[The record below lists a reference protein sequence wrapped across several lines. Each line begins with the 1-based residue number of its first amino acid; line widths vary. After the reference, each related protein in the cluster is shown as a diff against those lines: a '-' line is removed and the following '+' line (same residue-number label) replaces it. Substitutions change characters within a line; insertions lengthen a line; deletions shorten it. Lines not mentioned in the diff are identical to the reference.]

1 MALNPLNST
10 GSPERESVGVG
21 PVRTAGGKNDALD
34 AEARDAYLAECRE
47 VALEEI
53 RRLLPDS
60 GPLYEALY
68 RLVLDYPLRGGK
80 GLRPALAVASCR
92 VLGGTL
98 DQVRRSAAVLEL
110 YHNAFLVHDDIEDE
124 SEERRGQ
131 QTLHQ
136 QHGVPIAINV
146 GDAMLGLSL
155 EPLLENVE
163 FLGLGPALGVL
174 RAVARMTRES
184 VEGQAIELD
193 WIRRGVWQLEDA
205 DYTAMVIK
213 KTGWYS
219 FMTPIHLGCVAAG
232 APEQVRDEMV
242 ELGRLLAVAFQIQD
256 DVLNLEQSATRY
268 GKEFAGDLW
277 EGKRTLIL
285 LHALREAKPAR
296 RRRML
301 DALAK
306 ARPTER
312 EAARLARLEA
322 TVGQSAAVEGAARA
336 RFTEELRESWAA
348 DWKTEEDVQE
358 LMDGIEQ
365 AGSLDYARRV
375 AAEWSNRAAEQFER
389 LCAGSWGGKVASQ
402 ALLSS
407 VHRDFLG
414 SLVDYVHR
422 REL

>member
-1 MALNPLNST
+1 MGDGDAPL
-10 GSPERESVGVG
+10 
-21 PVRTAGGKNDALD
+21 AGALD
-34 AEARDAYLAECRE
+34 PGERDAYLAECRE
-47 VALEEI
+47 MALEEI

-60 GPLYEALY
+60 GPLYDVLY

-92 VLGGTL
+92 ALGGTL

-124 SEERRGQ
+124 SEARRGE

-163 FLGLGPALGVL
+163 FIGLGPALGVL

-193 WIRRGVWQLEDA
+193 WIRRGVWRLGDD
-205 DYTAMVIK
+205 DYTSMVIK

-232 APEQVRDEMV
+232 APADLRDEMV

-277 EGKRTLIL
+277 EGKRSLIL
-285 LHALREAKPAR
+285 LHALRESEPAR
-296 RRRML
+296 RGRML
-301 DALAK
+301 EALGK
-306 ARPTER
+306 ARPTSR
-312 EAARLARLEA
+312 EGVQLARSRS
-322 TVGQSAAVEGAARA
+322 TVDRSSLVPESAREGLK
-336 RFTEELRESWAA
+336 EELRCAWAE
-348 DWKTEEDVQE
+348 DWKTEDDVQA
-358 LMDGIEQ
+358 LYQGIER
-365 AGSLDYARRV
+365 AGSLDYAR
-375 AAEWSNRAAEQFER
+375 S
-389 LCAGSWGGKVASQ
+389 VASQ
-402 ALLSS
+402 WSARADEQYRRLCVEALQPSS
-407 VHRDFLG
+407 HRDFLG

-422 REL
+422 RDL

>member
-1 MALNPLNST
+1 MSLEQSSFAPSSEGARAEPKSGASAGL
-10 GSPERESVGVG
+10 SPEE
-21 PVRTAGGKNDALD
+21 
-34 AEARDAYLAECRE
+34 RDAYLAECRGM
-47 VALEEI
+47 ALDEI

-60 GPLYEALY
+60 GPLYDALY

-80 GLRPALAVASCR
+80 GLRPALAVAACR
-92 VLGGTL
+92 ALGGTL

-124 SEERRGQ
+124 SEARRGE

-193 WIRRGVWQLEDA
+193 WIRRGVWQLDDA
-205 DYTAMVIK
+205 AYTSMVIK

-232 APEQVRDEMV
+232 APASLREDMV

-256 DVLNLEQSATRY
+256 DVLNLEQSAVRY

-285 LHALREAKPAR
+285 LHALREAKPSR

-301 DALAK
+301 GALAK
-306 ARPTER
+306 ARPTDRER
-312 EAARLARLEA
+312 ARLRRLEEVIEGE
-322 TVGQSAAVEGAARA
+322 TVDEADRSALKQEVTAAW
-336 RFTEELRESWAA
+336 SA
-348 DWKTEEDVQE
+348 DWKTEEDVRS
-358 LMDGIEQ
+358 LLDGIEQ
-365 AGSLDYARRV
+365 AGSVDYAREV
-375 AAEWSNRAAEQFER
+375 AAQWSARAADHFGR
-389 LCAGSWGGKVASQ
+389 LCADSLAPS
-402 ALLSS
+402 A
-407 VHRDFLG
+407 HRDFLG

>member
-1 MALNPLNST
+1 M
-10 GSPERESVGVG
+10 
-21 PVRTAGGKNDALD
+21 
-34 AEARDAYLAECRE
+34 
-47 VALEEI
+47 ALEEI

-60 GPLYEALY
+60 GPLFDALY

-92 VLGGTL
+92 ALGGTL

-124 SEERRGQ
+124 SEARRGE

-193 WIRRGVWQLEDA
+193 WIRRGEWQLDDEA
-205 DYTAMVIK
+205 YVSMVIK

-232 APEQVRDEMV
+232 ARPPLRDEMV

-268 GKEFAGDLW
+268 GKEYAGDLW

-285 LHALREAKPAR
+285 LHALREARPAD

-301 DALAK
+301 EALHK
-306 ARPTER
+306 PRPSQR
-312 EAARLARLEA
+312 EAGQLRRLEA
-322 TVGQSAAVEGAARA
+322 VVDGSSSLDGESRQALKK
-336 RFTEELRESWAA
+336 ELNSSWSA
-348 DWKTEEDVQE
+348 DWKTGRDVQILLDE
-358 LMDGIEQ
+358 IERS
-365 AGSLDYARRV
+365 GSLDYARGV
-375 AAEWSNRAAEQFER
+375 AAEWSARASRHFER
-389 LCAGSWGGKVASQ
+389 LCADRLAPSM
-402 ALLSS
+402 
-407 VHRDFLG
+407 HRDLLG

-422 REL
+422 RES

>member
-1 MALNPLNST
+1 M
-10 GSPERESVGVG
+10 
-21 PVRTAGGKNDALD
+21 
-34 AEARDAYLAECRE
+34 
-47 VALEEI
+47 ALEEI

-60 GPLYEALY
+60 GALYDVLY

-92 VLGGTL
+92 ALGGTL

-124 SEERRGQ
+124 SEARRGA

-136 QHGVPIAINV
+136 EHGVPIAINV

-163 FLGLGPALGVL
+163 FLGLGPALQVL

-184 VEGQAIELD
+184 VEGQALELD
-193 WIRRGVWQLEDA
+193 WIRRGVWQLEDDA
-205 DYTAMVIK
+205 YVDMVIK

-219 FMTPIHLGCVAAG
+219 FMTPILLGCTAAG
-232 APEQVRDEMV
+232 ADGELRGDMV

-256 DVLNLEQSATRY
+256 DVLNLEQSATQY

-285 LHALREAKPAR
+285 LHALRTAKPSQ

-301 DALAK
+301 QALAK

-312 EAARLARLEA
+312 DASRHRQIEAVVKSAADKADATTEAAFRQLEREIAA
-322 TVGQSAAVEGAARA
+322 TWTTDR
-336 RFTEELRESWAA
+336 
-348 DWKTEEDVQE
+348 KTEEDVQT
-358 LMDGIEQ
+358 LLDGIEQ
-365 AGSLDYARRV
+365 AGSLDYARSV
-375 AAEWSNRAAEQFER
+375 AAQWSAQAAVHFRR
-389 LCAGSWGGKVASQ
+389 LCDE
-402 ALLSS
+402 ALEPS
-407 VHRDFLG
+407 VHRSFLG